1 MRYHGVLSLRAL
13 ERAAVSAGAAKRS
26 GLSSPPTH
34 CLRRTCLAAW
44 KTMGFNVDSVVL
56 LIGTEG
62 ATDPEFY
69 AQTVAAE

>member
-1 MRYHGVLSLRAL
+1 MFPSGLAAL
-13 ERAAVSAGAAKRS
+13 LQAHADGAAWQ
-26 GLSSPPTH
+26 
-34 CLRRTCLAAW
+34 A
-44 KTMGFNVDSVVL
+44 MGFDADSVVL